1 MKKVRLVVMM
11 LVFILGISGCSFSDA
26 NDYDSVRDIS
36 DTIIYVDFETN
47 VMYAWCKRGYVGGF
61 SVMLNPDGL
70 PKLYDKA
77 TSKYTNIRDISD
89 TIIYVDFETNVMYAW
104 CKRGY
109 GGGFSVM
116 LNPDGLPKLYDKATS
131 IYTNVRDINDTNVYV
146 DFETNVMYA
155 WCKRGYGGGFSIMLK
170 PDGLP
175 KLYE

>member
-47 VMYAWCKRGYVGGF
+47 VMYAWCKRGYGGGF

-116 LNPDGLPKLYDKATS
+116 LNPDGLPKLYDKLHQY
-131 IYTNVRDINDTNVYV
+131 IPMYV
-146 DFETNVMYA
+146 ILMIQMFMLILKQMSCMLGVGEDMEEDF
-155 WCKRGYGGGFSIMLK
+155 
-170 PDGLP
+170 P
-175 KLYE
+175 